1 MNRAARRA
9 GNNSV
14 ADLPA
19 GHAAAAREAEVER
32 DTSADETELSAG
44 QSAEQPRGWRR
55 RLLAPLTAQL
65 TQGVSPQKL
74 SATLAV
80 GTGCSMFPFLG
91 TTSLLNLGVG
101 MALRMNQP
109 VLQTWNQ
116 LLGPVHLVMI
126 LVYVRIGEWLVGAQD
141 EQRFEVLEM
150 ISTFRDVS
158 FGEFL
163 ERFGRAGLHAS
174 LAWFVTLPVLVGA
187 VYVIVRPVLVGL
199 AARASRA
206 RKNRGS
212 VKGTARRSQE

>member
-1 MNRAARRA
+1 MNGAAQHA
-9 GNNSV
+9 GSSPA
-14 ADLPA
+14 ADLPTSFVEED
-19 GHAAAAREAEVER
+19 GPPSDSSGPRGEAEAAV
-32 DTSADETELSAG
+32 
-44 QSAEQPRGWRR
+44 QPPLGWRR

-65 TQGVSPQKL
+65 TQGVSPEKL

-126 LVYVRIGEWLVGAQD
+126 LVYVRLGEWIVGAQGA
-141 EQRFEVLEM
+141 ERFEVAQMLR
-150 ISTFRDVS
+150 TFREVS
-158 FGEFL
+158 FAEFI

-174 LAWFVTLPVLVGA
+174 LAWLVTLPVLVGA
-187 VYVIVRPVLVGL
+187 VYVVARPVLVGL
-199 AARASRA
+199 SAGLSRARSRA
-206 RKNRGS
+206 RKNGGS
-212 VKGTARRSQE
+212 EKGSSRRPQG